1 MKKAYTALAHTIAV
15 LVVLQAA
22 FMAWAIFGFGKWI
35 DDGNTFDK
43 SVLDCTDCGWNFTE
57 ERGFMFHGISGMM
70 LIPLISLILL
80 IIAFFAKIPGGV
92 KYAAVLLVLILIQG
106 QVLPM
111 VGRDMPFFGAVH
123 GANALAILLV
133 AVWAGLRVKR
143 VTGAEAPRA
152 SVTV

>member
-1 MKKAYTALAHTIAV
+1 MQKAYVALSHTIAV
-15 LVVLQAA
+15 LVFLQAA
-22 FMAWAIFGFGKWI
+22 FIAWALFGFGKWI
-35 DDGNTFDK
+35 EAGNTFDK

-57 ERGFMFHGISGMM
+57 ERGFMFHGMSGMM

-92 KYAAVLLVLILIQG
+92 KYAAILFVLILIQG

-111 VGRDMPFFGAVH
+111 IGRDMPFFGAVH
-123 GANALAILLV
+123 GANALAILLI

-143 VTGAEAPRA
+143 VTGAGASQA